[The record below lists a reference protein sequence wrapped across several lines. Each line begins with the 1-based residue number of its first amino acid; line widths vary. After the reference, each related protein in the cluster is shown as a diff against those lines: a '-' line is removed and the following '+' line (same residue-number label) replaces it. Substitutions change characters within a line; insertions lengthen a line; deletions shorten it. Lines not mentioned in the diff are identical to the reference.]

1 VTIPVGFKTKKLIE
15 LDWRNK
21 FNINIVLIKKT
32 AGKVKPEYIDGII
45 PEIPKAQELVEA
57 RDIIYV
63 IGKNKDVI
71 TFSNS
76 INKS

>member
-1 VTIPVGFKTKKLIE
+1 
-15 LDWRNK
+15 
-21 FNINIVLIKKT
+21 
-32 AGKVKPEYIDGII
+32 
-45 PEIPKAQELVEA
+45 LVEA